1 MRMSKISYSPMLDL
15 PVKESFRLQ
24 FRRTRLRAQAPRPAT
39 AREREIWNMA
49 REAAAESV
57 EIQEASHR
65 GSVIAARLT
74 LIQQHGAETLR
85 AQGCPWVD
93 DITY

>member
-1 MRMSKISYSPMLDL
+1 MRISYSPMIDL
-15 PVKESFRLQ
+15 PLRESFERD
-24 FRRTRLRAQAPRPAT
+24 FRRTRLRAQSPRPAT

-74 LIQQHGAETLR
+74 LIQQHGKEALLS
-85 AQGCPWVD
+85 QGCPWVD
-93 DITY
+93 HVTY